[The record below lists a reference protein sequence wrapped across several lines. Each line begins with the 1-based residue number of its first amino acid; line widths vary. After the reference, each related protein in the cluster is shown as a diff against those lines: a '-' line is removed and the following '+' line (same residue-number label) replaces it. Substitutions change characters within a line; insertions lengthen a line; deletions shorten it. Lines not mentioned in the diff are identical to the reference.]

1 MKSDH
6 IRIDHLTRVYQ
17 SPSGD
22 FAALKEINLTV
33 ARGEFLA
40 ITGASGS
47 GKSTLLQITAGI
59 DRPTGGVVEIDGQ
72 IMGGLGEDEMAR
84 WRRRAVGVVFQFF
97 QLLPTL
103 TVMENVLL
111 PMDLLGGKNGR
122 ARRSRA
128 MDLLEQV
135 GVADQAHKFP
145 AALSGGQ
152 QQRVAVA
159 RALAN
164 DPPLLVADEPTGN
177 LDSAN
182 AEAVVGLFDTL
193 SKGGKTICMVTHEAR
208 LARRAHRQ
216 IALVDGRLDLP
227 ATGVTRG

>member
-1 MKSDH
+1 MSTDH
-6 IRIDHLTRVYQ
+6 IRISRLTRVYRT
-17 SPSGD
+17 PSGD
-22 FAALKEINLTV
+22 FSALKDISLTV

-59 DRPTGGVVEIDGQ
+59 DRPTGGLVEIDGKP
-72 IMGGLGEDEMAR
+72 MGALGEDELAR

-103 TVMENVLL
+103 TILENVLL
-111 PMDLLGGKNGR
+111 PMDLLGTESGR
-122 ARRSRA
+122 NRHTRA
-128 MDLLEQV
+128 MELLEQV
-135 GVADQAHKFP
+135 GVADQARKFP

-177 LDSAN
+177 LDSTN
-182 AEAVVGLFDTL
+182 AEGIVDLFGSL

-216 IALVDGRLDLP
+216 ITLVDGRMG
-227 ATGVTRG
+227 GVELGVNHG